1 MNHTRTH
8 LRPRRNRPPSPL
20 SRRLRAPAVSL
31 LACAVLLAGLLAA
44 PGASAQSSDIT
55 TPTANAD
62 GSDTLWTATM
72 TVGEFGTDYILGY
85 DRRDST
91 GSLSPDTF
99 TIGSTDYPV
108 TSLGHDI
115 YSTTRKLI
123 FSQLDSGFPAERT
136 DWVLYLDGVAFR
148 GSDNYLP
155 SVLTTMQW
163 NNPSLNWTAGQTVAV
178 RLVRLNEPSAP
189 RNLTAS
195 AASATSIRLDWSAP
209 AKNGGSDVTGYKI
222 EVSTDGGFSW
232 SNLVA
237 DTSSTDTTYSHTGL
251 TANDTRHYRV
261 SAINAI
267 GTGLVSNTASVTITP
282 PGAPR
287 GLKTTPGDRAVSL
300 AWNAAPDGGSNSI
313 TKYQV
318 RHIRSTLI
326 ISTATWTD
334 VTGGAGARTHTV
346 TGLTNNTEYA
356 FEVRAVNGVGAGT
369 AGTVKATPKRP
380 AAVLTYRFH
389 VRNYSITR
397 GSNKVGEHRT
407 GGYVGVLRDDDPDTL
422 EGGETVESDT
432 TFTLTWNGRPA
443 DELHPDNPTSVTI
456 KAGQRGARF
465 FLKAAADADDPRVYN
480 QPVKANVVVTLGSV
494 TLSDQ
499 LVVFDDEPLPVVS
512 VSVPET
518 VEEGAAFR
526 VRATLAHRLDVATNV
541 PIVVENPSE
550 MTLLGINGPYPSI
563 SIPAGQL
570 YGETGD
576 IRKQDDNDE
585 DGYGDLYVSVNGIS
599 PYQWWPS
606 SKKAKVRV
614 TDDDTTDQDLRR
626 YAGTPRIFTACTS
639 ATEGSGANTVTKMP
653 ITVFMYPTTRT
664 TVTVDYRTVDGTAK
678 SGVNYTGRS
687 GTLTFGRREKTKT
700 IEVDILDDGVGGHT
714 RFGLVLENPAGGGA
728 EAQPHP
734 ATCVIYDEKPTLV
747 TYDESAHESGDG
759 TATDMT
765 FTVSLSFADENATYT
780 VDYATADGAARAGSD
795 YTATSGTLTF
805 APGERT
811 KEVSVPVIDDE
822 IQDSGETFSLILS
835 NPTGGAQLHAWKA
848 TRTGTI
854 LNTDPA
860 GALTATF
867 PESRFASA
875 SHKGADDRPQVVVAF
890 SEAVTGVSADT
901 PSVAVTGASIASV
914 QAHTEEGIENAWVF
928 FLDPE
933 GEGDVTF
940 ALAADAACASG
951 GICTAGGTPLTQAP
965 GAITRSRSPAAAS
978 RAPAAR
984 RRPRTWGGRS
994 PSSPRATRTLPSPY
1008 RRQWCNASDAICTSG
1023 ETPLTAVPAALTIP
1037 GPDDGNTDGGADDV
1051 TDLTASFSAVPG
1063 EHAGPGEEFTFE
1075 LTFSEALS
1083 LSYVTLRDHAFTVS
1097 GADVKKSQRITQG
1110 SNQNWTITVEPD
1122 GWGDVAIS
1130 LPGGRACTAAGGICT
1145 DDNRML
1151 SNSPSAT
1158 VQGPVAISVAD
1169 ARVQENGGETLDF
1182 AVTLSRAAAGTVTV
1196 QYATSNG
1203 SATAGADYTA
1213 TSGMLTFAAGET
1225 RKTVSVAVLNDAHD
1239 DGGETLILALS
1250 NPTGARIADGTATG
1264 TIENTD
1270 PLQRAWLARFGRAVA
1285 GHVMDAVGARIDGRS
1300 PASAQLT
1307 LGGRQVLLGAAWP
1320 AEEGALPAS
1329 WTKAGGIS
1337 TVGIDPA
1344 AGSGAGLG
1352 REGNDSPAQEVSMS
1366 GFLLSSSFHMA
1377 SAEGEGAS
1385 GRWSM
1390 WGRGSRSSFSGTD
1403 GALTLD
1409 GDVTTGLVGADY
1421 ESGRV
1426 LMGVALAW
1434 SAGSGSYAMADAKGE
1449 LESTLA
1455 SVHPYLRYT
1464 VSERLSVWA
1473 VLGLG
1478 EGELKLEME
1487 DTGERRETDLSM
1499 GMAALGVRGALAS
1512 WAGLDLAWKGD
1523 VLLVRTESDAVTG
1536 LAAGDA
1542 KTRRLRLALEGSREM
1557 KLDAGVLRPSLE
1569 VGFRHDGGDA
1579 ETGSGIELGGALRFA
1594 GAGGLTVEVRAR
1606 GLLAHEEHDYEE
1618 WGVSASVLFSPGSD
1632 GRGLSVRAGS
1642 SWGAASGGTARLWSQ
1657 RTAAGLVREGD
1668 FEPDAASFEAEVG
1681 YGLDYL
1687 GGLLTPYTGLTV
1699 GENGET
1705 YRAGGRF
1712 RLGESLTMSLEGEH
1726 REKDA
1731 GAPTHGVAL
1740 KGSLRW

>member
-222 EVSTDGGFSW
+222 EVSTDSGFSW

-318 RHIRSTLI
+318 RHIRSMLI

-334 VTGGAGARTHTV
+334 VTGGADARSHTV
-346 TGLTNNTEYA
+346 TGLTNNTEYT

-389 VRNYSITR
+389 MRNYSITR
-397 GSNKVGEHRT
+397 GSNKVGESRT

-443 DELHPDNPTSVTI
+443 EELHPDNPTSVTI

-835 NPTGGAQLHAWKA
+835 NPTGGTQLHAWKA

-890 SEAVTGVSADT
+890 SEAPDVGYEVMRDHAFTVSGGSVKSARRAAP
-901 PSVAVTGASIASV
+901 PSNLGWEITVEPSGD
-914 QAHTEEGIENAWVF
+914 E
-928 FLDPE
+928 
-933 GEGDVTF
+933 DVT
-940 ALAADAACASG
+940 
-951 GICTAGGTPLTQAP
+951 
-965 GAITRSRSPAAAS
+965 ITLS
-978 RAPAAR
+978 
-984 RRPRTWGGRS
+984 T
-994 PSSPRATRTLPSPY
+994 TMD
-1008 RRQWCNASDAICTSG
+1008 CNASDAICTSG

-1225 RKTVSVAVLNDAHD
+1225 RKTVSVAILDDAHD

-1307 LGGRQVLLGAAWP
+1307 LGGRQVLLGATWP
-1320 AEEGALPAS
+1320 AEEGSLPAS

-1337 TVGIDPA
+1337 SVGIDPA

-1352 REGNDSPAQEVSMS
+1352 REGNDSSAQEVSMS

-1390 WGRGSRSSFSGTD
+1390 WARGSRSSFSGTD

-1434 SAGSGSYAMADAKGE
+1434 SAGDGSYAMADAKGE

-1487 DTGERRETDLSM
+1487 DTGERRETDLSI
-1499 GMAALGVRGALAS
+1499 GHGGAGRTWRARLVGGPGPRVEGRRALGAHRIGCGHRPGRRGCQDEAPAPR
-1512 WAGLDLAWKGD
+1512 A
-1523 VLLVRTESDAVTG
+1523 
-1536 LAAGDA
+1536 
-1542 KTRRLRLALEGSREM
+1542 RRL
-1557 KLDAGVLRPSLE
+1557 P
-1569 VGFRHDGGDA
+1569 
-1579 ETGSGIELGGALRFA
+1579 
-1594 GAGGLTVEVRAR
+1594 
-1606 GLLAHEEHDYEE
+1606 
-1618 WGVSASVLFSPGSD
+1618 
-1632 GRGLSVRAGS
+1632 
-1642 SWGAASGGTARLWSQ
+1642 
-1657 RTAAGLVREGD
+1657 
-1668 FEPDAASFEAEVG
+1668 
-1681 YGLDYL
+1681 
-1687 GGLLTPYTGLTV
+1687 
-1699 GENGET
+1699 
-1705 YRAGGRF
+1705 
-1712 RLGESLTMSLEGEH
+1712 
-1726 REKDA
+1726 
-1731 GAPTHGVAL
+1731 
-1740 KGSLRW
+1740 